1 MVQNTD
7 RAGKVICV
15 LLLSPNT
22 SSVIHLLKQ
31 LSREV
36 DMLMIFAA
44 FRGRETIV
52 PLISELGWEK
62 TQYYV
67 CTYIP
72 ITDLPSGVRVSGPL
86 RFLEE
91 CKGRPILVV

>member
-7 RAGKVICV
+7 KAGKVICV
-15 LLLSPNT
+15 LLLSPSAGDVT
-22 SSVIHLLKQ
+22 PLLKQ

-36 DMLMIFAA
+36 DGLIIFAA
-44 FRGRETIV
+44 FRGREIV
-52 PLISELGWEK
+52 SLLLNELGGGRA
-62 TQYYV
+62 QYYV

-72 ITDLPSGVRVSGPL
+72 ITDLPSGVQISGPL

-91 CKGRPILVV
+91 CRGKPVLVV